1 MRKLGSI
8 AATAFTL
15 LAVTGGAVAGGPPL
29 VNETVHSVD
38 DTLTDIGAN
47 CATGNPSQ
55 RSVTFSGVMRTLVR
69 ADGSYVVRGSFRG
82 ETVFDDLPA
91 ADGIPDATAHF
102 TLSIGDM
109 LLPSGNAVLS
119 EVWSGTTI
127 ALGSGTE
134 LRFHVT
140 YKLLLDPAGNP
151 KLEVLR
157 FTCD

>member
-8 AATAFTL
+8 AATTFTL
-15 LAVTGGAVAGGPPL
+15 LAITGGAVAGGPPL

-38 DTLTDIGAN
+38 DTLTDIGVN
-47 CATGNPSQ
+47 CATGNMSQ

-82 ETVFDDLPA
+82 DTVFDDLP

-102 TLSIGDM
+102 RFGIGDM
-109 LLPSGNAVLS
+109 VLPSGNAVLS
-119 EVWSGTTI
+119 EVWSGTTT

-151 KLEVLR
+151 KLEVFR

>member
-8 AATAFTL
+8 AATTFTL
-15 LAVTGGAVAGGPPL
+15 LAITGGAVAGGPPL

-38 DTLTDIGAN
+38 DTLTDIGVN
-47 CATGNPSQ
+47 CATGNVSQ

-82 ETVFDDLPA
+82 DTVFDDLP

-102 TLSIGDM
+102 RFAIGDM

-119 EVWSGTTI
+119 EVWSGTTT

-151 KLEVLR
+151 KLEVFR